1 MINLFCKIMLQ
12 KVSIHSMVKL
22 FSCEKKFCHIF
33 VDLMSIS
40 SCPTLPSQDH
50 FLFKFNF
57 LKCQN
62 YNSQMQTSHFESG
75 RKQKSNTFRIQHL
88 SCFRAEVFFRPTWPR
103 VKSTRPRLPLHCLQ
117 SVTGASFAAIA
128 SPAMAGV
135 TTISLLWK

>member
-62 YNSQMQTSHFESG
+62 YNTQMRTSHFGSG
-75 RKQKSNTFRIQHL
+75 RAINEKRKVTHLGFSIFLASEPRYFSGRPDPASNPPGRVCRFTACNPSPEHL
-88 SCFRAEVFFRPTWPR
+88 LPR
-103 VKSTRPRLPLHCLQ
+103 
-117 SVTGASFAAIA
+117 
-128 SPAMAGV
+128 
-135 TTISLLWK
+135 